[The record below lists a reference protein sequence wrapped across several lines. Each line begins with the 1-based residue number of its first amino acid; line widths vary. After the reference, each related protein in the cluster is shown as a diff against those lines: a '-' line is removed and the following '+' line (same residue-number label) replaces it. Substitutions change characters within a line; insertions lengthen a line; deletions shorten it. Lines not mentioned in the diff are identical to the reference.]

1 MDMTPHFPIYMDYG
15 ATTPC
20 DPRVVDAMIPW
31 LREHFGNPAS
41 RSHAWGWEAEE
52 AVETARGH
60 VAELI
65 GADPREIVWTSGAT
79 ESNNLA
85 LKGAAH
91 FYQGKGKHLITVK
104 TEHKAVLDTTRE
116 LERQGFEVTYLDVQE
131 DGLLDLDK
139 LKAAIRPDT
148 ILISVMFVNN
158 EIGVIQDI
166 PAIGKLCREKGVLFH
181 VDAAQATGKVEI
193 DLNTLP
199 VDLMSLA
206 SHKTY
211 GPKGIGALY
220 VRRKPRVRL
229 EAQMHGGGHERGMR
243 SGTLPTHQCV
253 GMGEAFRIAKAEMA
267 QDLAK
272 ARALQKRLLDGLK
285 DVEQVFV
292 NGHLE
297 KRVPHNLNMSFN
309 FVEGESLIM
318 GIKGLAVS
326 SGSACTSA
334 SLEPSYVLRALGR
347 SDELAHS
354 SLRMTIGRFTT
365 EEEID
370 YAISTIK
377 LNVAKLR
384 ELSPLWEMFQ
394 DGVQRRS
401 CAQDHAGGIRLSPAQ
416 RAGQPSA
423 EVRGIRD
430 QDAPGGLRLGHA
442 GRLGEAACGRRGGAG
457 GASDRPGG
465 PRG

>member
-1 MDMTPHFPIYMDYG
+1 MDSTPHFPIYMDYG
-15 ATTPC
+15 ATTPV

-52 AVETARGH
+52 AVERARQQ
-60 VAELI
+60 VADLI

-85 LKGAAH
+85 IKGAAN
-91 FYQGKGKHLITVK
+91 FYKTKGKHLITVK
-104 TEHKAVLDTTRE
+104 TEHKAVLDTMRE

-131 DGLLDLDK
+131 NGLLDLDK
-139 LKAAIRPDT
+139 FKAALRPDT
-148 ILISVMFVNN
+148 IVVSVMFVNN
-158 EIGVIQDI
+158 EIGVVQDI
-166 PAIGKLCREKGVLFH
+166 PALGALCRANGTIFH
-181 VDAAQATGKVEI
+181 VDAAQATGKVDI
-193 DLNTLP
+193 DVKTLP

-243 SGTLPTHQCV
+243 SGTLPTHQIV
-253 GMGEAFRIAKAEMA
+253 GMGEAFRIAREEM
-267 QDLAK
+267 QKDRDH
-272 ARALQKRLLDGLK
+272 ARALQQRLLKGLQ
-285 DVEQVFV
+285 DVEQVFI
-292 NGHLE
+292 NGDTE

-370 YAISTIK
+370 YAIQTIRD
-377 LNVAKLR
+377 NVAKLR
-384 ELSPLWEMFQ
+384 ELSPLWEMFK
-394 DGVQRRS
+394 DGV
-401 CAQDHAGGIRLSPAQ
+401 DLSTIQWTA
-416 RAGQPSA
+416 
-423 EVRGIRD
+423 
-430 QDAPGGLRLGHA
+430 H
-442 GRLGEAACGRRGGAG
+442 
-457 GASDRPGG
+457 
-465 PRG
+465 